1 MINVIERRQITTV
14 LLVVIGITA
23 LVHLRSLF
31 QEFNYFWDLIHVFQ
45 NPFQSTFSLEL
56 LSRIFTEIVEAEYTP
71 IRLLSNSFDY
81 TFWKFNPFGHHLT
94 SYLFFLINVSLLFLV
109 LLKILEEAGCQFRRR
124 IAIAGLT
131 AILFGLHPSKVE
143 VVTWITPREYIICAC
158 FYLLSLFLYIKWVG
172 TSSIKW
178 YILAVLCAL
187 GAALSQPL
195 SISLPLVLIILDY
208 YPFRRFRGREW
219 RWVLLEKIPFFVIAI
234 LTIAKIIQ
242 IRQQVGIIHPTGLSS
257 MLSNSFEFPAV
268 MGFYLWKTI
277 YPMVLLPI
285 YPIGLTNNLLLII
298 FFGMIIIGVSAF
310 AVIKRRNN
318 PAFFV
323 GFLILMAIILPYGGV
338 VRSGATVLADRYL
351 YIVIIPLLLGL
362 SWAIVRGL
370 NSRGLRW
377 PVALLS
383 TLWIVFL
390 IWKTITYTGMWGQ
403 DVRLT
408 RQAYDRYP
416 SVKIIEIFMLR
427 AYANAAMRNVN
438 EGKFDLAFE
447 YVHQA
452 LNIKSD
458 YIDAYLVLAHALS
471 RQGNREKAHQVY
483 QKALEIKEE
492 SINTYLNLGVLH
504 GNRGDLGKAEVMF
517 KTALEYGGDSAEAHY
532 NLGLL
537 YKRQGKL
544 FAAVREL
551 ERALDINSFSP
562 QIYYN
567 LAEVLEL
574 QGNYKAAALIRKG
587 SPSR

>member
-1 MINVIERRQITTV
+1 VTERKKVTTV

-31 QEFNYFWDLIHVFQ
+31 QGFNYFWDLIHVFQ
-45 NPFQSTFSLEL
+45 NPFQSTFSFDL
-56 LSRIFTEIVEAEYTP
+56 LSRIFTDIVEAEYTP

-81 TFWKFNPFGHHLT
+81 TFWQLNPFGHHLT
-94 SYLFFLINVSLLFLV
+94 SYLFFLINVALLFLV
-109 LLKILEEAGCQFRRR
+109 LLKLLEEAGCQFRER

-172 TSSIKW
+172 SSSIKW
-178 YILAVLCAL
+178 YLLAVLCAV

-195 SISLPLVLIILDY
+195 SVSLPLVLLILDY
-208 YPFRRFRGREW
+208 YPLRRFRGRQW
-219 RWVLLEKIPFFVIAI
+219 RWVLVEKIPFFLIAV

-242 IRQQVGIIHPTGLSS
+242 IRRQVGIIHPAGFSS
-257 MLSNSFEFPAV
+257 MLSNLFEFPAV
-268 MGFYLWKTI
+268 MGFYISKTI

-285 YPIGLTNNLLLII
+285 YPIDLTNNLSLII
-298 FFGMIIIGVSAF
+298 ISGIIIIGVIVF
-310 AVIKRRNN
+310 AVIKKRKN
-318 PAFFV
+318 PALFV
-323 GFLILMAIILPYGGV
+323 GVLIFIATILPYGGV

-362 SWAIVRGL
+362 VWAIVRGW
-370 NSRGLRW
+370 NSRYFRW
-377 PVALLS
+377 PVALL
-383 TLWIVFL
+383 TIIWMVFL
-390 IWKTITYTGMWGQ
+390 IWKTITYTGMWDQ
-403 DVRLT
+403 DIGLT

-416 SVKIIEIFMLR
+416 GSKIIEIFMLR
-427 AYANAAMRNVN
+427 TYTNAAMRKVK
-438 EGKFDLAFE
+438 EKKFDEAFE

-452 LNIKSD
+452 LKIKPD

-471 RQGNREKAHQVY
+471 RQGKEEKAHQVY
-483 QKALEIKEE
+483 QKALEIKQE
-492 SINTYLNLGVLH
+492 SINTYLNLGVFH
-504 GNRGDLGKAEVMF
+504 GNRGELGKAEAMF

-544 FAAVREL
+544 SDAVREL
-551 ERALDINSFSP
+551 ESALDINSFSP
-562 QIYYN
+562 QIYFN

-574 QGNYKAAALIRKG
+574 QGKNEEAALIRKG

>member
-1 MINVIERRQITTV
+1 MTEREKITTV

-31 QEFNYFWDLIHVFQ
+31 QGFNYFWDLIHVFQ
-45 NPFQSTFSLEL
+45 NPFQSTFSIEL

-94 SYLFFLINVSLLFLV
+94 SYLFFLINVALLFLV
-109 LLKILEEAGCQFRRR
+109 LLKIMEQAGCQFRRR
-124 IAIAGLT
+124 LAIAGLT

-143 VVTWITPREYIICAC
+143 VVTWITPREYIICTC
-158 FYLLSLFLYIKWVG
+158 FYLLSIYIYIKWVG
-172 TSSIKW
+172 SSSLKW
-178 YILAVLCAL
+178 YLLAVLCAL

-195 SISLPLVLIILDY
+195 SISLPPVLLILDY
-208 YPFRRFRGREW
+208 YPLRRFRGRQW
-219 RWVLLEKIPFFVIAI
+219 RWVLVEKIPFFLIAL

-242 IRQQVGIIHPTGLSS
+242 IRHQVGIIHPAGISS
-257 MLSNSFEFPAV
+257 MLSNLFEFPAV
-268 MGFYLWKTI
+268 IGFYIWKTI

-285 YPIGLTNNLLLII
+285 YPIELTNNISLII
-298 FFGMIIIGVSAF
+298 ISGLIIIGVIVF
-310 AVIKRRNN
+310 AVIKKRKN

-323 GFLILMAIILPYGGV
+323 GVLILIATILPYGGV

-362 SWAIVRGL
+362 AWAIVRGW
-370 NSRGLRW
+370 NSHYFRW
-377 PVALLS
+377 PVILFTL
-383 TLWIVFL
+383 LWIVFL
-390 IWKTITYTGMWGQ
+390 IWKTITYTGMWDQ

-408 RQAYDRYP
+408 RQAYDKYP
-416 SVKIIEIFMLR
+416 GVKIIEIFMLR
-427 AYANAAMRNVN
+427 AYANAAMRMVK
-438 EGKFDLAFE
+438 EGEFDIAFE

-452 LNIKSD
+452 LKIKPD
-458 YIDAYLVLAHALS
+458 YIDAYLVMTHALS
-471 RQGNREKAHQVY
+471 QQGNDEKAHQVY
-483 QKALEIKEE
+483 QKAMEIKQN
-492 SINTYLNLGVLH
+492 SINTYVNLGVFH
-504 GNRGDLGKAEVMF
+504 GNRGELGKAEVMF

-537 YKRQGKL
+537 YKRQQK
-544 FAAVREL
+544 FPSAVREL
-551 ERALDINSFSP
+551 ERALALNSFSP

-574 QGNYKAAALIRKG
+574 QGKKKEAALIREGAPAK
-587 SPSR
+587 